1 MAPTDVRSAQT
12 ALCRALLDS
21 GAMPPDWERAAL
33 FAPRTDFLP
42 DVFWTHDVESGDSER
57 VDRVSEPALW
67 DGYACA
73 DVPIVTQWA
82 DDKPGGAPASTVPQP
97 SVVFRMM
104 AALDVRPGNRVLEIG
119 TGTGWTAGLLAARL
133 GDQNVTSIEIDPGLA
148 NAARNRLGLA
158 GLLGTVLTRDG
169 VLGDPAGAPFHRV
182 VVTAGVRELPTTWI
196 EQSREG
202 GLIVV
207 PWGTHYSSTDAIVRL
222 EVAEGQASGRFLG
235 PAQFMKL
242 RAQRLEFAGREEYVL
257 DGVAG
262 AEHGK
267 VSVTEEQL
275 LGKGR
280 FDAGV
285 FAQGLRVRDC
295 YRSVAE
301 PRNGGRPV
309 WFFGLT
315 DRSWACVVLHAG
327 RQADVWQTGPRR
339 LWDEVGEALGW
350 WEDAGRPGIERFGLT
365 VKADG
370 SQLAWLDDP
379 EDAWPV

>member
-1 MAPTDVRSAQT
+1 MT
-12 ALCRALLDS
+12 
-21 GAMPPDWERAAL
+21 PDWERAAL
-33 FAPRTDFLP
+33 YAPRADYLP
-42 DVFWTHDVESGDSER
+42 QVIWVHDSGSGESER
-57 VDRVSEPALW
+57 VDRLSEPDIW

-73 DVPIVTQWA
+73 DTPIVTQWA
-82 DDKPGGAPASTVPQP
+82 DDKPASVPASMSPQP
-97 SVVFRMM
+97 SAVFRML
-104 AALDVRPGNRVLEIG
+104 AALGVQPGNRVLEIG

-169 VLGDPAGAPFHRV
+169 ILGDPAGAPFHRV
-182 VVTAGVRELPTTWI
+182 IATASVGEVPAAWI
-196 EQSREG
+196 EQTREG

-222 EVAEGQASGRFLG
+222 EVASGQASGRFVG

-242 RAQRLEFAGREEYVL
+242 RAQRLKFAGREEYVP
-257 DGVAG
+257 DCVEG

-267 VSVTEEQL
+267 AAVTAEQL
-275 LGKGR
+275 LGEGR
-280 FDAGV
+280 RDGGV
-285 FAQGLRVRDC
+285 FTQGLRVRDC
-295 YRSVAE
+295 YRSVAV
-301 PRNGGRPV
+301 GTTWGRPV

-315 DRSWACVVLHAG
+315 DRSWACVVLQAG
-327 RQADVWQTGPRR
+327 RQADVWQSGPRR
-339 LWDEVGEALGW
+339 LWDEVWEARGW

-365 VKADG
+365 VRSDG

-379 EDAWPV
+379 ENAWPV